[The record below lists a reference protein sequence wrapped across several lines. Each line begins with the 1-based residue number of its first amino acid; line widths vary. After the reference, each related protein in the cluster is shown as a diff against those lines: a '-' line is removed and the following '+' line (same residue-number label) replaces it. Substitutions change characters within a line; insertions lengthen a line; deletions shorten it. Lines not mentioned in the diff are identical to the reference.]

1 MKINKMFKTTMCTL
15 LAVGMVVSGI
25 PCGPV
30 GVNTTGIITVQAA
43 VTSSNSLVVDSPLT
57 ARQQR
62 EITFNACFYA
72 NRYSDLKSV
81 YGYDAAAL
89 YQHFLNWGIKEG
101 RCASPVFDAAYY
113 LEANPDLK
121 SAFGNDY
128 VEAYRHWLQYGYLEE
143 RESSHYYNS
152 AYYRQCYADLAGLN
166 NYELMHHYL
175 NYAAQE
181 ERIANTY
188 GLLLDGGLMKAYY
201 PAYAGTSASI
211 VTALES
217 LGIDSGK
224 SNLTKIASAN
234 GIENYSGTLNQKK
247 RLLDLLKQGLLV
259 DPKATEDSVQ
269 FEKGLSLDV
278 VDMKQYDLAWKNI
291 NLGESSKKIGSK
303 GCTVTCLAMT
313 ESYRTGKRITP
324 KDMVEQKLVNFKN
337 SGDLIWPKNYSVYS
351 GKDYLAK
358 IVELLSEGK
367 PVMICSKNDYTDKRK
382 AQHWVVVTGYNG
394 EGLSAENFTINDP
407 GSPTRKTLKAFL
419 DFYYYYKD
427 GCTYRYLRYYNN

>member
-201 PAYAGTSASI
+201 PAYKGTSASI

-234 GIENYSGTLNQKK
+234 GIENYSGTLSQKK
-247 RLLDLLKQGLLV
+247 RLLDLWKQGLLV
-259 DPKATEDSVQ
+259 DPKTTEDAGQV
-269 FEKGLSLDV
+269 GVSLDV
-278 VDMKQYDLAWKNI
+278 VDWKQSDKRWN
-291 NLGESSKKIGSK
+291 NVKIGEETIGIK

-313 ESYRTGKRITP
+313 ESYRRGTEITP
-324 KDMVEQKLVNFKN
+324 KEMAKELDFYD
-337 SGDLIWPKNYSVYS
+337 SGSVKQWPKKYSTYW
-351 GKDYLAK
+351 GKDYLSK
-358 IVELLSEGK
+358 IEELLSKGT
-367 PVMICSKNDYTDKRK
+367 PVIVCSTKNTGR
-382 AQHWVVVTGYNG
+382 QHWVVVTGYNG
-394 EGLSAENFTINDP
+394 EGLSTENFAINDP
-407 GSPTRKTLKAFL
+407 GSRTRKTLKAFL
-419 DFYYYYKD
+419 NDYKNFR
-427 GCTYRYLRYYNN
+427 CLLYYN